1 MPSKIIWEGKMEDE
15 LIEVLMTFGFP
26 VRRQGSLLADETYPE
41 SFFTFWNNDSTDHAH
56 YDNTEHGTE
65 WDFDVNFY
73 STDPEQTYR
82 VLADARQRLKE
93 RGFIISGKGYDVAS
107 DEVTHIG
114 RGMNVLY
121 LQL

>member
-1 MPSKIIWEGKMEDE
+1 MEDE
-15 LIEVLMTFGFP
+15 LIEVLITFGFS
-26 VRRQGSLLADETYPE
+26 VRRQGSLAENEDYPE
-41 SFFTFWNNDSTDHAH
+41 SFFTFWNNNSTDHAH

-73 STDPEQTYR
+73 STDPFQTYR